1 MICSHCN
8 KEIADYSNY
17 CSICGGRQRSAAPRK
32 RLMLSSTDSKI
43 AGVCGGLAEYFDID
57 PTVVR
62 LVWAAFTVVPGAF
75 IGGILA
81 YTFAWIIIPRAPAGS
96 SSPSP
101 APIDHPAK
109 TS

>member
-1 MICSHCN
+1 MICSQCN

-17 CSICGGRQRSAAPRK
+17 CSICGGRQRSATPRR

-43 AGVCGGLAEYFDID
+43 AGVCGGLAEYFDVD

-62 LVWAAFTVVPGAF
+62 LIWAALTIVPGAF
-75 IGGILA
+75 VGGALA
-81 YTFAWIIIPRAPAGS
+81 YVFAWLIIPRGPATNS
-96 SSPSP
+96 NVAATPV
-101 APIDHPAK
+101 DHPAK